1 MAFRAVAVGL
11 KPQGTT
17 SLHRRARLQGLGD
30 NLVGC
35 AGVCGSQV
43 LASPGPHRAVS
54 SQPASLVCFLAPERL
69 CAPRPPPPGGPRTP
83 TSAQYRSAPWSLA
96 LHRDLKPGSSLL
108 LARLGVRGV
117 RGEGHPGGLGGWR
130 GEPGL
135 GGVVSSGGSA
145 AGWGEDTGGVRA
157 PAGQQRGPQRP
168 VPRPGALTRAEPGAG
183 KGRGLAALTSPR
195 L

>member
-17 SLHRRARLQGLGD
+17 SLHRRPRLQGLGD

-54 SQPASLVCFLAPERL
+54 FQPASLVCLSAPERL

-83 TSAQYRSAPWSLA
+83 PPLSTDLHHGLWLSIVTSN
-96 LHRDLKPGSSLL
+96 
-108 LARLGVRGV
+108 LAR
-117 RGEGHPGGLGGWR
+117 PC
-130 GEPGL
+130 
-135 GGVVSSGGSA
+135 S
-145 AGWGEDTGGVRA
+145 
-157 PAGQQRGPQRP
+157 
-168 VPRPGALTRAEPGAG
+168 
-183 KGRGLAALTSPR
+183 
-195 L
+195 